1 MPKTL
6 PPGQLE
12 TEKWPLLHQGDV
24 YQFNEETWHFKLFGA
39 VKEEVVLTFEQVM
52 SLPKTTSTLDMHCV
66 TTWSKFDTTFE
77 GITFRD
83 FLNLVEIDPDVKFVK
98 IYGYLNGDWFGYSA
112 NLPLEAL
119 LKDDSLFVYRW
130 SDKNHDWGDISPKHG
145 YPLRFIPPATFY
157 LWKGSKWVSGIEF
170 LKEDEAG
177 FWEERGY
184 SMGADPWKEDRFS
197 DPTYKPEGFKDQ
209 KWKREENNE
218 E

>member
-1 MPKTL
+1 MTKTL
-6 PPGQLE
+6 PPGQLK

-39 VKEEVVLTFEQVM
+39 VKEEVTLTFDQVM
-52 SLPKTTSTLDMHCV
+52 SLPKTISTLDMHCV

-77 GITFRD
+77 GITFRE

-112 NLPLEAL
+112 NLPLEPL

-130 SDKNHDWGDISPKHG
+130 SDKNHDWKDISPKHG

-197 DPTYKPEGFKDQ
+197 DPTYKPDGFKDQ